1 MTDKFPTNL
10 LYHSEHMWV
19 SPGEDRE
26 GAGPRR
32 VGITWTA
39 QDALGDIV
47 YVDAPAPG
55 SPVKAGEPCGELE
68 STKTSSDIIAPVTGT
83 VVETNPRL
91 ATEPELINTSPYE
104 DGWIFTVDIDVEPT
118 ELLSSNDY
126 AAHNE

>member
-10 LYHSEHMWV
+10 LYHSEHTWA
-19 SPGEDRE
+19 SPGEDQE
-26 GAGPRR
+26 AASPRR

-39 QDALGDIV
+39 QDALGTIV

-55 SPVKAGEPCGELE
+55 TLVKAGEPCGDLE
-68 STKTSSDIIAPVTGT
+68 STKTISDIIAPVTGT

-104 DGWIFTVDIDVEPT
+104 DGWLFTVDIDVEPT
-118 ELLSSNDY
+118 DLLSSSDY
-126 AAHNE
+126 VANNE